1 MTYLE
6 FISRNGHICSESEF
20 EIARAQAKN
29 KLAVIVNR
37 FGDANGLRLKIRL
50 YLKKLELKGIHQQCL
65 ICLVAKEYPTL
76 REPCNVG

>member
-37 FGDANGLRLKIRL
+37 FGDANGLRLKSDYLNQLVLEEIRAERYSSTMFDL
-50 YLKKLELKGIHQQCL
+50 FSCKRISR
-65 ICLVAKEYPTL
+65 IA
-76 REPCNVG
+76 